1 MAITNS
7 RTKEV
12 EYEGRVLAI
21 RGRTRFDMF
30 VAEGEGILD
39 DGSPKT
45 ITLGGPSDF
54 RFAKVDATDEFIE
67 KYNAY
72 VRKREA
78 ERRGAA

>member
-1 MAITNS
+1 MFVD
-7 RTKEV
+7 EV
-12 EYEGRVLAI
+12 EV
-21 RGRTRFDMF
+21 
-30 VAEGEGILD
+30 ILD